1 MVSPAGLLLAVR
13 GGVPYFFTGGGTV
26 LAFWAHLG
34 RASSDLYFAD
44 YQEGDLPTNLRLV
57 AQSIM
62 SVSVSAHN
70 LFGIV
75 NVSQQDGVGDLVYRD
90 IDTGTDIR
98 YAQAVSDAAQ
108 LGGSDLSTSW
118 AAYIVRGRADSD
130 RSGLWITTL
139 APPPTDGGTD

>member
-1 MVSPAGLLLAVR
+1 MKAPEREGDVVAD
-13 GGVPYFFTGGGTV
+13 FFTGGGTV

-70 LFGIV
+70 LFG
-75 NVSQQDGVGDLVYRD
+75 
-90 IDTGTDIR
+90 R